1 MNKVYRISKIIT
13 LNLYLCRQNIKH
25 IKMKKVLIIV
35 AAFFALQHNAQA
47 QNNSNVIG
55 KIDSIINIVM
65 HDWEIPGMAVA
76 ILKDN
81 EVIHKKG
88 FGTKSPEQF
97 LPVDE
102 NTVFQIGSVSKS
114 FTAALIAM
122 LVDEGKLNWNDKVI
136 DHLPDFK
143 MYDSLATKSLLVR
156 DIMTHRSGLRAQA
169 GTCIPNLGYDRNDIY
184 RLLAYI
190 KPETELRSTYAYN
203 NITFVIAE
211 KLIEKYTEK
220 SWEQNIQERIFEPLG
235 MTNSSVN
242 EDGFLASENRSM
254 SCEFDY
260 DNGIKNDWLYNDDRA
275 LFWLTVIGPAG
286 SVNSTATD
294 LIKWSKFHL
303 NKGKVGDKE
312 IISEKNMKYLHTGQL
327 ITSMDSAR
335 ITVYGQGWFI
345 EQTNRYRLHFHTGTT
360 WGFTTL
366 CAFVPELNLGIVL
379 LVNSESPSAPRYTI
393 MRSVIDLF
401 KYKNI
406 EKDYHAEMF
415 SEFIKDEEK
424 SAERR
429 KEKPIEEF
437 VECLSFDKYTD
448 KYNNEILG
456 SAEIKIADGKLFIT
470 IGKQGWT
477 SELKH
482 VNGIDKFKFRMQ
494 GHDFPL
500 KFLFTDDAVSA
511 FEINYGYGEDFG
523 QWRK

>member
-1 MNKVYRISKIIT
+1 
-13 LNLYLCRQNIKH
+13 
-25 IKMKKVLIIV
+25 MKKILIIV
-35 AAFFALQHNAQA
+35 AAFFVLQHSAQA
-47 QNNSNVIG
+47 QNNPEIIG
-55 KIDSIINIVM
+55 KIDSVITVVM

-81 EVIHKKG
+81 ELIHKKG

-122 LVDEGKLNWNDKVI
+122 LVDEEKLKWSDKVI

-156 DIMTHRSGLRAQA
+156 DIMTHRSGLRGQA
-169 GTCIPNLGYDRNDIY
+169 GTCMPNLGYDRDDIY
-184 RLLAYI
+184 RLLAHI
-190 KPETELRSTYAYN
+190 KPQTELRSTYAYN

-211 KLIEKYTEK
+211 KLIEKYTGK
-220 SWEQNIQERIFEPLG
+220 SWEQNVKERIFEPLG
-235 MTNSSVN
+235 MTNSSMN
-242 EDGFLASENRSM
+242 EEGFLASENRSM
-254 SCEFDY
+254 ACEFDY
-260 DNGIKNDWLYNDDRA
+260 DNGIKKHWLYDDDQA

-286 SVNSTATD
+286 SINSTATD

-303 NKGKVGDKE
+303 NKGKVDGKE

-335 ITVYGQGWFI
+335 ITVYGQCWFI
-345 EQTNRYRLHFHTGTT
+345 EQTNRYRLYFHTGTT

-366 CAFVPELNLGIVL
+366 CAFVPELELGIVIL
-379 LVNSESPSAPRYTI
+379 ANSETPSAPRYSI

-401 KYKNI
+401 KYGNI

-415 SEFIKDEEK
+415 AEFIKDEEE
-424 SAERR
+424 SAAKR
-429 KEKPIEEF
+429 KEKPAEEF
-437 VECLSFDKYTD
+437 VECWLIDKYTG
-448 KYNNEILG
+448 KFHNEILG
-456 SAEIKIADGKLFIT
+456 DAEIKIENEKLFIT
-470 IGKQGWT
+470 IGKKGWT

-482 VNGIDKFKFRMQ
+482 ANNHKFKFRMQ

-500 KFLFTDDAVSA
+500 TFIVDDDTISA
-511 FEINYGYGEDFG
+511 FDIDYGYNENFG
-523 QWRK
+523 QWEKKD